1 MQLTRLPRRPAPEAR
16 ADRPRWRLATL
27 IEIGLTG
34 GIGSG
39 KSTVAAMLADRGAV
53 VLDSDS
59 LVRELQVP
67 GTAVFEAIVAQW
79 GERVVADDGTLNRG
93 ELASIVFDDPAEL
106 ELLNAIVHPA
116 HAIEMERRR
125 SVYEGTDTVLVF
137 DIPLLVEVGRGGF
150 DGVLVVDLDPETAI
164 QRLAADRGLDEADAR
179 RRMANQASRAER
191 LDRADFVLDNGGT
204 KADLAAEVDRC
215 WEWIG
220 SLGEG

>member
-1 MQLTRLPRRPAPEAR
+1 VQLTRLPRRPAPEAR

-150 DGVLVVDLDPETAI
+150 DGVVVVDLDPETAI

>member
-150 DGVLVVDLDPETAI
+150 DGVVVVDLDPETAI

>member
-1 MQLTRLPRRPAPEAR
+1 
-16 ADRPRWRLATL
+16 
-27 IEIGLTG
+27 
-34 GIGSG
+34 
-39 KSTVAAMLADRGAV
+39 MLADRGAV

-150 DGVLVVDLDPETAI
+150 DGVVVVDLDPETAI

>member
-1 MQLTRLPRRPAPEAR
+1 
-16 ADRPRWRLATL
+16 L

-150 DGVLVVDLDPETAI
+150 DGVVVVDLDPETAI

>member
-1 MQLTRLPRRPAPEAR
+1 M
-16 ADRPRWRLATL
+16 

-150 DGVLVVDLDPETAI
+150 DGVVVVDLDPETAI

>member
-1 MQLTRLPRRPAPEAR
+1 MQPTRLSRRPAPEAR

-59 LVRELQVP
+59 LVRELQAP

-106 ELLNAIVHPA
+106 ELLNGIVHPA

-150 DGVLVVDLDPETAI
+150 DGVVVVDLDAETAI
-164 QRLAADRGLDEADAR
+164 QRLVADRGLDEADAR

>member
-1 MQLTRLPRRPAPEAR
+1 MQPTRLSRRPAPEAR

-59 LVRELQVP
+59 LVRELQAP

-106 ELLNAIVHPA
+106 ELLNGIVHPA

-150 DGVLVVDLDPETAI
+150 DGVVVVDLDPETAI